1 MDESEG
7 SFSIQTIKNYLNACE
22 MLNRKELGLD
32 HLMSSAEAAI
42 EYLDRQSFLSFCLNY
57 LIMQQSF
64 FLHE

>member
-42 EYLDRQSFLSFCLNY
+42 EYLHPRGHYFCFYVPEML
-57 LIMQQSF
+57 
-64 FLHE
+64 